1 MIVVPCAGRP
11 ARADGYKEQ
20 RIRLFRSHVTEQS
33 EPQAEPT
40 EVPRAPRPRS
50 PLIIGAIAY
59 GLLFWMMLVVCL
71 LIAWKLSLR

>member
-1 MIVVPCAGRP
+1 MCHAPGDPSVVARTGAAFSARGEIVI
-11 ARADGYKEQ
+11 EQ
-20 RIRLFRSHVTEQS
+20 P

-40 EVPRAPRPRS
+40 ELPRPPRPRS

-59 GLLFWMMLVVCL
+59 GLLIWMVMVVCL